1 MFFGAVMLQYP
12 HDMFSASQNEYIPE
26 SKKKMRQNGE
36 TLDLLKKMEDLGI
49 PSMDCVVYSKGKC
62 VFRYQSGFSDTDHT
76 RKVDG
81 SERYNIY
88 SCSKVITCC
97 AALQLLEK
105 DVIRLEDPLY
115 EFLPEF
121 KDMTKKG
128 KDGVEKVNTPI
139 TLRHLFTMTAGFTY
153 NVFSENLQQGKKES
167 SGRLSTRDA
176 MKYLARDPLAFE
188 PGERWS
194 YSLCHDVLAAV
205 VEVVSGKRFGAYVKE
220 NIFDRAGMKNST
232 FLLPEAELPQIAAQ
246 YRYNPEGK
254 RYIPC
259 GPEIQSFK
267 LGSEYESGGAGCIS
281 CVDDYI
287 AFLEALRTGETL
299 LSRKTVD
306 RMTVPQIA
314 RRLEKDLMMQEYSY
328 GLGVR
333 CPRPGTGVLDYGWG
347 GAAGAY
353 LAVIPEKEVTL
364 YYAQHVLASPVQQM
378 RRLLPET
385 VLKDLL

>member
-1 MFFGAVMLQYP
+1 M
-12 HDMFSASQNEYIPE
+12 
-26 SKKKMRQNGE
+26 
-36 TLDLLKKMEDLGI
+36 
-49 PSMDCVVYSKGKC
+49 
-62 VFRYQSGFSDTDHT
+62 
-76 RKVDG
+76 
-81 SERYNIY
+81 
-88 SCSKVITCC
+88 
-97 AALQLLEK
+97 
-105 DVIRLEDPLY
+105 
-115 EFLPEF
+115 
-121 KDMTKKG
+121 
-128 KDGVEKVNTPI
+128 
-139 TLRHLFTMTAGFTY
+139 
-153 NVFSENLQQGKKES
+153 
-167 SGRLSTRDA
+167 
-176 MKYLARDPLAFE
+176 
-188 PGERWS
+188 
-194 YSLCHDVLAAV
+194 